1 MNESFQRVGVIA
13 KRGDERVIQVLQSLS
28 ALFSEQGIEAILNEA
43 VAPALP
49 QWPGKVG
56 DPTSMPDAVDLII
69 VVGGD
74 GTLLNTARLLAHRP
88 VPLAGINLGR
98 LGFLTDIAA
107 ERAVED
113 IRAILSGDFTPD
125 RRPMLHAT
133 IHDRQQAAPVPET
146 QDLALNDVVI
156 QKADGGRMIEFETWV
171 DGRFV
176 SLHRADGMI
185 AATAT
190 GSTAYA
196 LSGGGPILHPD
207 VDGLALVPICPHT
220 LSDRPL
226 VVPGRSEIQFILRG
240 SGDSTAQVNWDGQ
253 QTHPMEA
260 GQALTLRRS
269 EQTTTLLHPPGYD
282 YFALLRSKLHWGR
295 SQDGNVPR

>member
-1 MNESFQRVGVIA
+1 MKEAFQRVGLIA
-13 KRGDERVIQVLQSLS
+13 KSGDERVIRVLKEL
-28 ALFSEQGIEAILNEA
+28 AGLLDGLGMEA
-43 VAPALP
+43 VLDKRLAEALP
-49 QWPGKVG
+49 NWQ
-56 DPTSMPDAVDLII
+56 SQISDAEVMAENVDLII

-74 GTLLNTARLLAHRP
+74 GTLLNAARLLAPRP

-98 LGFLTDIAA
+98 LGFLTDMAA
-107 ERAVED
+107 DRAVEEMTAVLQGRYTRD
-113 IRAILSGDFTPD
+113 HRH
-125 RRPMLHAT
+125 MLHAR
-133 IHDRQQAAPVPET
+133 IREGDSVVAE
-146 QDLALNDVVI
+146 DLALNDVVI

-171 DGRFV
+171 DDRFV

-207 VDGLALVPICPHT
+207 VDALALVPICPHT

-226 VVPGRSEIQFILRG
+226 VIPGKSRVHFILRG
-240 SGDSTAQVNWDGQ
+240 ERSNQAQINWDGQ
-253 QTHPMEA
+253 QTSPVA
-260 GQALTLRRS
+260 PGQTVELQRS
-269 EQTTTLLHPPGYD
+269 EQTTTLLHPPSYD

>member
-1 MNESFQRVGVIA
+1 MKEAFQRVGLIA
-13 KRGDERVIQVLQSLS
+13 KSGDERVISVLKELAGCLQELS
-28 ALFSEQGIEAILNEA
+28 IEAVLDERIA
-43 VAPALP
+43 ASLP
-49 QWPGKVG
+49 DWPTTIA
-56 DPTSMPDAVDLII
+56 DTESMAASVDLII

-74 GTLLNTARLLAHRP
+74 GTLLNTARLLAPRS

-98 LGFLTDIAA
+98 LGFLTDMAA
-107 ERAVED
+107 NQAVEE
-113 IRAILSGDFTPD
+113 ITAILEGRFIRDH
-125 RRPMLHAT
+125 RHMLQARIREKGT
-133 IHDRQQAAPVPET
+133 IVAE
-146 QDLALNDVVI
+146 DLALNDVVI

-171 DGRFV
+171 DDHFV

-226 VVPGRSEIQFILRG
+226 VIPGKSRAHFILRG
-240 SGDSTAQVNWDGQ
+240 ERSNQAQINWDGQ
-253 QTHPMEA
+253 QTSPVA
-260 GQALTLRRS
+260 PGQTVELYRS
-269 EQTTTLLHPPGYD
+269 KQTTTLLHPPSYD

>member
-1 MNESFQRVGVIA
+1 MTKAFQSIGLIG
-13 KRGDERVIQVLQSLS
+13 KNGDERVSAVLHALVGLLEERRLS
-28 ALFSEQGIEAILNEA
+28 FLLDQRTADALDHWPHPAAEAEA
-43 VAPALP
+43 LAT
-49 QWPGKVG
+49 K
-56 DPTSMPDAVDLII
+56 VDLII

-74 GTLLNTARLLAHRP
+74 GTLLNTARMLATRP
-88 VPLAGINLGR
+88 VPLVGVNLGR

-107 ERAVED
+107 DRAREEVA
-113 IRAILSGDFTPD
+113 AILDGDYARD
-125 RRPMLHAT
+125 ERHMLSA
-133 IHDRQQAAPVPET
+133 RVFRGGKEVAE
-146 QDLALNDVVI
+146 DLALNDVVI

-171 DGRFV
+171 DGTFV

-207 VDGLALVPICPHT
+207 VDALALVPICPHT

-226 VVPGRSEIQFILRG
+226 VVPGNSQLSFVLN
-240 SGDSTAQVNWDGQ
+240 GDEATRAQLNWDGQ
-253 QTHPMEA
+253 KTCELLSGDRVELA
-260 GQALTLRRS
+260 RSGQI
-269 EQTTTLLHPPGYD
+269 TTLLHPPGHD

-295 SQDGNVPR
+295 AQEQTVPR